1 MELEVAGMDVEVA
14 ERQLNK
20 LLDARAAGKN
30 AQKEQNLLEEVWRRT
45 ERAVRERERRDNT
58 QAWYEYHCTLANTY
72 AAISDD
78 HARAG
83 PGEQGGA
90 RVGGR

>member
-1 MELEVAGMDVEVA
+1 MTRRLCSLDVEAA
-14 ERQLNK
+14 EKQLNK

-30 AQKEQNLLEEVWRRT
+30 AQKEQNLLEQVWRRT
-45 ERAVRERERRDNT
+45 ERAVRERERRENR

-78 HARAG
+78 HARAAQALL
-83 PGEQGGA
+83 GEEIT
-90 RVGGR
+90 